1 MPTAGCCLRIGSWIV
16 IRHVLDEYHLS
27 EMLYKPLGKSTGL
40 FLDLVSFS
48 IIDQDNAG
56 QYYPDFAFCHPL
68 FTDQMKIYSDVTVS
82 RLLSTVSR
90 EQIITFLDDWNAGR
104 DKKQRIYVSY
114 DSTNKNCQAGDI
126 DLVEFGK
133 AKDDKGIPVFN
144 VSIAFDK
151 TNRVPLFYEEYPGSI
166 TDVSQFRC
174 MVDKVIEYGYKK
186 IGFILDRGY
195 FSKEN
200 IQYMDENQYS
210 FIIMAK
216 GCKSLVASM
225 VDSIRNTF
233 ETDRKCLIR
242 TYKVYGTTITSRL
255 YEDDTD
261 NRYFHIFYNP
271 SRQAAEREKLE
282 QKIERYHEFL
292 DQHIGSDTQFGKTYQ
307 DYFNLYYKGMLWSSF
322 FVTLVAKKIVLI
334 NLCCRPC
341 FIWGSITIITVWTN
355 MIIINVCK
363 FFYLLIECFLC
374 CKLIQICAF
383 ILQGIEITLH
393 RCIVVRISCFAHA
406 LCHIYRFA
414 EFGKCFG
421 RIL

>member
-225 VDSIRNTF
+225 VDSIR
-233 ETDRKCLIR
+233 CC
-242 TYKVYGTTITSRL
+242 G
-255 YEDDTD
+255 
-261 NRYFHIFYNP
+261 
-271 SRQAAEREKLE
+271 QA
-282 QKIERYHEFL
+282 FL
-292 DQHIGSDTQFGKTYQ
+292 
-307 DYFNLYYKGMLWSSF
+307 
-322 FVTLVAKKIVLI
+322 
-334 NLCCRPC
+334 
-341 FIWGSITIITVWTN
+341 
-355 MIIINVCK
+355 
-363 FFYLLIECFLC
+363 
-374 CKLIQICAF
+374 
-383 ILQGIEITLH
+383 
-393 RCIVVRISCFAHA
+393 
-406 LCHIYRFA
+406 
-414 EFGKCFG
+414 
-421 RIL
+421 

>member
-151 TNRVPLFYEEYPGSI
+151 TNRCCG
-166 TDVSQFRC
+166 
-174 MVDKVIEYGYKK
+174 
-186 IGFILDRGY
+186 
-195 FSKEN
+195 
-200 IQYMDENQYS
+200 
-210 FIIMAK
+210 
-216 GCKSLVASM
+216 
-225 VDSIRNTF
+225 
-233 ETDRKCLIR
+233 
-242 TYKVYGTTITSRL
+242 
-255 YEDDTD
+255 
-261 NRYFHIFYNP
+261 
-271 SRQAAEREKLE
+271 QA
-282 QKIERYHEFL
+282 FL
-292 DQHIGSDTQFGKTYQ
+292 
-307 DYFNLYYKGMLWSSF
+307 
-322 FVTLVAKKIVLI
+322 
-334 NLCCRPC
+334 
-341 FIWGSITIITVWTN
+341 
-355 MIIINVCK
+355 
-363 FFYLLIECFLC
+363 
-374 CKLIQICAF
+374 
-383 ILQGIEITLH
+383 
-393 RCIVVRISCFAHA
+393 
-406 LCHIYRFA
+406 
-414 EFGKCFG
+414 
-421 RIL
+421 